1 MGTLVHPRYSP
12 SAAGDAAASEGAAQK
27 GGRVLATLLLA
38 AVVSALLVLANEI
51 IGNWSEGHLLAA
63 WIVLWSVAFAGLAL
77 LATPA
82 RQLAHEARNHRAR
95 WQQAR
100 RTAANE
106 ARIWSMA
113 QMDGRLMADLSRAM
127 DRDAAS
133 DVRQLG

>member
-1 MGTLVHPRYSP
+1 MGTLAHPRHSP
-12 SAAGDAAASEGAAQK
+12 SSGREAAASGGGHS
-27 GGRVLATLLLA
+27 GGRGLATLLLA
-38 AVVSALLVLANEI
+38 AVVSALLVLANEV

-82 RQLAHEARNHRAR
+82 RQLAHQARSRWAG

-127 DRDAAS
+127 DRAAAT